1 MPSFGKSKTAGQNSV
16 YRKGLKMNTSTKKST
31 KKHAE
36 FLLYGGK
43 DVHLQ
48 PKIVINNNNST
59 EMKRIILSVLAI
71 GLSMGVMAQTKVYN
85 GAEPMKSKMNA
96 PKAGSIVYPAT
107 FNECASIEEPLF
119 YIQDGETIYKVLTG
133 TNSYGDLAFGQRY
146 SGTSYQITGIA
157 AVLGNL
163 VVDSTQVDDMAAV
176 LYDANGGN
184 IGNELSRVA
193 FTTADLPALVTGE
206 EFELKQFSFPSP
218 VSASDFL
225 CVIEVPEL
233 TVVDGYIG
241 GNIAIVTSTEADCA
255 TGEMSYSYSA
265 LDEAGTMG
273 WTSISAAWGS
283 SIDFDL
289 FIFPIVEG
297 AAGLSDVELNSLSYV
312 YPNPAKSEVMLASSL
327 SINKVEI
334 VNVLGQLV
342 FVSDVNAN
350 SIKVNT
356 SDFAAGN
363 YIVKMY
369 TESGVATKKL
379 VVE

>member
-1 MPSFGKSKTAGQNSV
+1 
-16 YRKGLKMNTSTKKST
+16 MNISTKKST

-107 FNECASIEEPLF
+107 FNNCASVEEPMF
-119 YIQDGETIYKVLTG
+119 YIQDGQTIYKVLTG

-146 SGTSYQITGIA
+146 SGTNYQITGIA
-157 AVLGNL
+157 AVLGNF
-163 VVDSTQVDDMAAV
+163 VVDSTQVDNMAAV

-206 EFELKQFSFPSP
+206 EFELKQFSFSSP

-233 TVVDGYIG
+233 TVVGNGDAAYLG
-241 GNIAIVTSTEADCA
+241 GNIAIVTSTEAGCA
-255 TGEMSYSYSA
+255 TGEMSYSYSEI
-265 LDEAGTMG
+265 DEAGTMG
-273 WTSISAAWGS
+273 WISISAAWGG

-297 AAGLSDVELNSLSYV
+297 TVGLSDVELNSLSYV
-312 YPNPAKSEVMLASSL
+312 YPNPAKSEVMLASSFK
-327 SINKVEI
+327 INKCEI

-342 FVSDVNAN
+342 FASDVNAN

>member
-1 MPSFGKSKTAGQNSV
+1 
-16 YRKGLKMNTSTKKST
+16 MNTSTKKST

-36 FLLYGGK
+36 FLLCGGK
-43 DVHLQ
+43 NVHLQ

-71 GLSMGVMAQTKVYN
+71 GLSMGVMAQKKSDAEISLASKKINVQAPKSTDIYTQFDESCATIDSINFVQASYQGQFAGMCTGQNLYGDTKYAEVYN
-85 GAEPMKSKMNA
+85 FGQNVQIFGIATIIANMVETPIEQNIPIQLMSADFSSVLAEGSVEATDLVEDFTTITFSSPVTASSVACVVETGELNVQSENA
-96 PKAGSIVYPAT
+96 P
-107 FNECASIEEPLF
+107 FNLLADASTP
-119 YIQDGETIYKVLTG
+119 
-133 TNSYGDLAFGQRY
+133 FGC
-146 SGTSYQITGIA
+146 G
-157 AVLGNL
+157 
-163 VVDSTQVDDMAAV
+163 
-176 LYDANGGN
+176 
-184 IGNELSRVA
+184 
-193 FTTADLPALVTGE
+193 
-206 EFELKQFSFPSP
+206 
-218 VSASDFL
+218 
-225 CVIEVPEL
+225 
-233 TVVDGYIG
+233 
-241 GNIAIVTSTEADCA
+241 
-255 TGEMSYSYSA
+255 
-265 LDEAGTMG
+265 
-273 WTSISAAWGS
+273 
-283 SIDFDL
+283 
-289 FIFPIVEG
+289 VEG

-342 FVSDVNAN
+342 FASDVNAN

>member
-1 MPSFGKSKTAGQNSV
+1 
-16 YRKGLKMNTSTKKST
+16 MNTSTKKST

-71 GLSMGVMAQTKVYN
+71 GLSMGVMAQTKSD
-85 GAEPMKSKMNA
+85 AEISLASKKINVQTPKSTDIYTQFDESCA
-96 PKAGSIVYPAT
+96 TLDSIK
-107 FNECASIEEPLF
+107 F
-119 YIQDGETIYKVLTG
+119 YQAQHQGQFIGYCTG
-133 TNSYGDLAFGQRY
+133 QNLYGDTKYAEVYDFGQNV
-146 SGTSYQITGIA
+146 QILGIA
-157 AVLGNL
+157 TLIVNRVEAPIEQNIPIQLMSSDFSSVLAESSVEATDL
-163 VVDSTQVDDMAAV
+163 VED
-176 LYDANGGN
+176 
-184 IGNELSRVA
+184 
-193 FTTADLPALVTGE
+193 FTTVT
-206 EFELKQFSFPSP
+206 FPSP
-218 VSASDFL
+218 VTASSVA
-225 CVIEVPEL
+225 CVVE
-233 TVVDGYIG
+233 
-241 GNIAIVTSTEADCA
+241 
-255 TGEMSYSYSA
+255 TGELNIQSENDPFNLLVIASTTFGCGSGENSYSYSII
-265 LDEAGTMG
+265 DEEGNYDWITMMSG
-273 WTSISAAWGS
+273 YQQ
-283 SIDFDL
+283 DCDL

-327 SINKVEI
+327 SITKVEI

-342 FVSDVNAN
+342 FASDVNAN

>member
-1 MPSFGKSKTAGQNSV
+1 
-16 YRKGLKMNTSTKKST
+16 MNASTKKST

-71 GLSMGVMAQTKVYN
+71 GISMGVMAQTKSD
-85 GAEPMKSKMNA
+85 AEISLASKKINVQTPKSTDIYTQFDESCA
-96 PKAGSIVYPAT
+96 TLDSIK
-107 FNECASIEEPLF
+107 F
-119 YIQDGETIYKVLTG
+119 YQAQYQGQFVGYCTG
-133 TNSYGDLAFGQRY
+133 QNLYGDTKYAEVYDFGQNV
-146 SGTSYQITGIA
+146 QILGIA
-157 AVLGNL
+157 ALIVNMVEAPIEQNIPIQLMSSDFSSVLAEGSVEATDL
-163 VVDSTQVDDMAAV
+163 VED
-176 LYDANGGN
+176 
-184 IGNELSRVA
+184 
-193 FTTADLPALVTGE
+193 FTTVT
-206 EFELKQFSFPSP
+206 FSSP
-218 VSASDFL
+218 VTASSVACAVEVGELNPQSEDDPYNL
-225 CVIEVPEL
+225 LVI
-233 TVVDGYIG
+233 
-241 GNIAIVTSTEADCA
+241 ASTTFGCGS
-255 TGEMSYSYSA
+255 GENSYSYSIA
-265 LDEAGTMG
+265 DEEGNYDWMTMA
-273 WTSISAAWGS
+273 SAYS
-283 SIDFDL
+283 QDCDL

-342 FVSDVNAN
+342 FASDVNAN

>member
-1 MPSFGKSKTAGQNSV
+1 
-16 YRKGLKMNTSTKKST
+16 MNASTKNRQ

-71 GLSMGVMAQTKVYN
+71 GLSMGVMAQTKIYN
-85 GAEPMKSKMNA
+85 GAEPMKFKVNA

-107 FNECASIEEPLF
+107 FNDCASVEEPAF
-119 YIQDGETIYKVLTG
+119 YTQDGESIYLGITA
-133 TNSYGDLAFGQRY
+133 TNGFGDLAFGQRY

-157 AVLGNL
+157 AVLAN
-163 VVDSTQVDDMAAV
+163 VVFDANQIDDMAAV
-176 LYDANGGN
+176 LYNVNGGTV
-184 IGNELSRVA
+184 GNELARVA
-193 FTTADLPALVTGE
+193 FTTADLPDLMAE
-206 EFELKQFSFPSP
+206 EDFELKQFSFSTP

-225 CVIEVPEL
+225 CAIEVPEL
-233 TVVDGYIG
+233 TTVDNGDGTASLG
-241 GNIAIVTSTEADCA
+241 GNIGIVASTEVDCA
-255 TGEMSYSYSA
+255 TGEMSYSYSE
-265 LDEAGTMG
+265 LQEGTDYE
-273 WTSISAAWGS
+273 WTSISAAWGGN
-283 SIDFDL
+283 IDLDL
-289 FIFPIVEG
+289 MIFPIVEG

-327 SINKVEI
+327 SINKIEI

-342 FVSDVNAN
+342 FASDVNAN

>member
-1 MPSFGKSKTAGQNSV
+1 
-16 YRKGLKMNTSTKKST
+16 MNTSTKKST

-36 FLLYGGK
+36 FLLYGEK

-59 EMKRIILSVLAI
+59 EMKRIIFSVLAI
-71 GLSMGVMAQTKVYN
+71 GLSVGVMAQTKSESEISRSAKKFNVQT
-85 GAEPMKSKMNA
+85 
-96 PKAGSIVYPAT
+96 PKASIYTQFDESCATIDSMTVYQAQY
-107 FNECASIEEPLF
+107 E
-119 YIQDGETIYKVLTG
+119 GEFAGFVTGQNIYDDQKYAEV
-133 TNSYGDLAFGQRY
+133 YDFGQ
-146 SGTSYQITGIA
+146 SLQITGIQA
-157 AVLGNL
+157 FIANAVQSPISQNIPIQLMSADFSSVLAEGSVNATDL
-163 VVDSTQVDDMAAV
+163 VD
-176 LYDANGGN
+176 G
-184 IGNELSRVA
+184 E
-193 FTTADLPALVTGE
+193 FTVVT
-206 EFELKQFSFPSP
+206 FQTP
-218 VSASDFL
+218 VSASSVACAVETGL
-225 CVIEVPEL
+225 L
-233 TVVDGYIG
+233 
-241 GNIAIVTSTEADCA
+241 NIQSEGDPYNLLYVTSTAMDCA
-255 TGEMSYSYSA
+255 SGENSYSYSMVDQEGNYEWVTI
-265 LDEAGTMG
+265 LSQYNKDM
-273 WTSISAAWGS
+273 
-283 SIDFDL
+283 DL

-342 FVSDVNAN
+342 FASDVNAN

-369 TESGVATKKL
+369 TAAGVATKKL